1 MVAKLSSWDTL
12 LVVFFLSS
20 RETFFLYYFYFLDF
34 FILQYSVGSDI
45 AHYLMARH
53 DDTPM
58 IDKETHR
65 LAVVN
70 MDWDHIKVCTNS
82 LISIILRNNPFFLNN
97 FSHVKR
103 QFYYFSCLR
112 ITWKNVFEANMF
124 LSCKVNM
131 HCSTVNAFEYLLQ
144 TYKTSR
150 FCLDHN
156 F

>member
-1 MVAKLSSWDTL
+1 MVAKLSSRDTL

-70 MDWDHIKVCTNS
+70 MDWDHIKAVDLYMVMTS
-82 LISIILRNNPFFLNN
+82 WVPKGGRVLSVSIYPSEFGLECMNI
-97 FSHVKR
+97 
-103 QFYYFSCLR
+103 
-112 ITWKNVFEANMF
+112 E
-124 LSCKVNM
+124 
-131 HCSTVNAFEYLLQ
+131 
-144 TYKTSR
+144 
-150 FCLDHN
+150 
-156 F
+156 